1 MRKQTP
7 NSSPRN
13 AQISRDRNFLMVMIT
28 MIITLVS
35 NLLLGGFSSSER
47 QTIQRQIAELQAQQS
62 EILNAVRFQQKLE
75 EQTLK
80 GIGRIEIGRTNSTQ
94 QSAQVEIKKMHK
106 IKAVDKNTDLV
117 KLYRYLRISQGQ
129 PLSEAAEALDEIPKI
144 ISYHRKAKRYI
155 EFPTTDE
162 ERAQLKLSEVPPAPT
177 GEAAVRLSRELG
189 WPDHWKARQRPELF
203 ILGPPK
209 TGTTFLEGCLRWSM
223 FGNSSKRYYPLAS
236 ERWPTIKLAGGEPQ
250 YTTSPVMEGLKLWNR
265 TGFRRWDPPKE
276 WWTYPEIGRY
286 ALEYRG
292 FLNTQRFPPVEKES
306 KNWFLIDSTPDM
318 IMVPKAAQSLS
329 KDLEG
334 SPFQPRFLVME
345 RDALTRG
352 YSHFLL
358 FTQLRVQWGWG
369 EETTTVFADKLDEQH
384 AILEKIPICNE
395 MMYQPMNVLR
405 SYDKTYLALRWC
417 MYDPTKRNQVMFL
430 PFGFTALGVRYW
442 FSKFDPN
449 RFTFL
454 KMKDFRKI
462 GRSPEQLR
470 TFYEHA
476 FPGLERNKPRCEN
489 AGDWN
494 SGNCTGWHLDEI
506 ATEMCGPD
514 SPALKAQ
521 AWSGRSGM
529 NYTKGSAERLAKY
542 KEIANSWSDAYDE
555 ILLMNNIKWY
565 DPNPQ
570 TIDP

>member
-1 MRKQTP
+1 MKECGARQMVLPVVLGVVAMGLTGNVLVGKRGDRPNFILQTQP
-7 NSSPRN
+7 PTPQPEVSGEVS
-13 AQISRDRNFLMVMIT
+13 
-28 MIITLVS
+28 TLR
-35 NLLLGGFSSSER
+35 LP
-47 QTIQRQIAELQAQQS
+47 
-62 EILNAVRFQQKLE
+62 
-75 EQTLK
+75 
-80 GIGRIEIGRTNSTQ
+80 TQ
-94 QSAQVEIKKMHK
+94 QLSSQSDKSFPVDYNRNLDKVYTYLHSTDGAPSAV
-106 IKAVDKNTDLV
+106 
-117 KLYRYLRISQGQ
+117 
-129 PLSEAAEALDEIPKI
+129 AAKELDEIPERV
-144 ISYHRKAKRYI
+144 ISFPKYKWLI
-155 EFPTTDE
+155 FPTTDE
-162 ERAQLKLSEVPPAPT
+162 ERAELKLPKVPPAPT

-236 ERWPTIKLAGGEPQ
+236 ERWPTIKLAGGEPR

-286 ALEYRG
+286 ASDLRG

-454 KMKDFRKI
+454 KMRHFKKI
-462 GRSPEQLR
+462 AKSPEKLH

-476 FPGLERNKPRCEN
+476 FPGLKRNKPRCKN

-529 NYTKGSAERLAKY
+529 NYTKGPKERFTKY
-542 KEIANSWSDAYDE
+542 KDISDSWDKAYKN
-555 ILLMNNIKWY
+555 LLEKHEQKWY
-565 DPNPQ
+565 KP
-570 TIDP
+570 